1 MCLDALFYI
10 HTHRYKVCILCISG
24 YPKDPQARIG
34 ISHEAESPE
43 IQTESFTSSKPLNTD
58 TYGGKKK
65 FKKSGNEK
73 GEGNSFTAL
82 GSPQPTSSH
91 SGSQSPEQLHS
102 QIPSPVTN
110 PVSADAGAPKEALA
124 RLSLQKSGQNDVLG
138 ESGTLQENLLPQ
150 LSQHLLL
157 QAGGGQE
164 ELQAWGME
172 LAGEPQTPG
181 AQTPLLSSPGWPQQ

>member
-91 SGSQSPEQLHS
+91 SGSQSLEQLHS

-172 LAGEPQTPG
+172 LAGESQTPG